1 METNC
6 QFSEPQIFDGSIPTN
21 TDQIF
26 NFSKA
31 DCSTTDETL
40 ALIQNPTTSTEF
52 YLSQTISYGD
62 FLVISFLILFLVLG
76 ITKFLIDW
84 FIPKRMNFQR

>member
-6 QFSEPQIFDGSIPTN
+6 QFFQPQLFDGSLATN
-21 TDQIF
+21 TEQIF

-31 DCSTTDETL
+31 DCSTTDQTL
-40 ALIQNPTTSTEF
+40 ALIQSETTTSQF

-62 FLVISFLILFLVLG
+62 FLVLSFLILFLVLG

-84 FIPKRMNFQR
+84 FIPKRINFQH

>member
-1 METNC
+1 MKTNC
-6 QFSEPQIFDGSIPTN
+6 QFSQPQIFDGSTPT
-21 TDQIF
+21 TSTEIF
-26 NFSKA
+26 NFAKA

-40 ALIQNPTTSTEF
+40 ALIQSETTTSQF

-62 FLVISFLILFLVLG
+62 FLVLSFLILFLVLG

-84 FIPKRMNFQR
+84 FIPKRINLKS